1 MYNINATCLCQEKSL
16 YIAMLIK
23 EKVMHFFSFDEI
35 ENAVLMQTEIRFYGE
50 KGQQMS
56 ASKKPGATEH
66 VKSS

>member
-1 MYNINATCLCQEKSL
+1 
-16 YIAMLIK
+16 MLIK